1 MMTPQTQQVKGFFKK
16 GITFIL
22 NIGADS
28 RDSEYIRLIKR
39 IWYVSSVVA
48 LPTSLVVG
56 LNEFL
61 AGNKLMAAGFFF
73 SFVVFFGFL
82 VDGALFPN
90 HFERNAFF
98 VLTYFVLSPIPITFI
113 LGGLWRSGGAIMV
126 GLLGPLYA
134 LLFPKK
140 RKAFYLFCL
149 YAASILGLTLFP
161 FFPRDSTVELTGPYS
176 FVFWSGFLI
185 LVAFIFGAM
194 YFFVVQRDKAY
205 RLLDQE
211 KDKSEKLLRR
221 IEKDLE
227 QAAKIQK
234 DLLPKK
240 NPRLE
245 GYEISGWN
253 VPCYEVGGDYY
264 DFVPIDADRLGVVIA
279 DVSGKGISA
288 SLLMASLRAALLM
301 EVHPRYEITKMAA
314 RLNDFVFKSSGLS
327 SFITFFYGE
336 LDSRNG
342 ELRYVNAGHNPPFVL
357 SAKGQLSALGSS
369 GFPLGMFP
377 RATYES
383 GTARLAPGDIIVL
396 YTDGIPE
403 GRNER
408 GEDFTEER
416 LKSLVLNHRDL
427 SAAQLSQK
435 IIGDVQG
442 FATGTE
448 PCDDITLV
456 IIKRNVAVA
465 ERGS

>member
-1 MMTPQTQQVKGFFKK
+1 MAPFVQQMKSLFKR
-16 GITFIL
+16 GIAFIL
-22 NIGADS
+22 NIGADPE
-28 RDSEYIRLIKR
+28 DSEYIRLIKR

-48 LPTSLVVG
+48 LPTSLIVG
-56 LNEFL
+56 LNEFM

-73 SFVVFFGFL
+73 SFVIFLGFL
-82 VDGALFPN
+82 VDGALLPH

-98 VLTYFVLSPIPITFI
+98 VLTYFVLSPIPTTII
-113 LGGLWRSGGAIMV
+113 LGGLWRSGGVIMV

-140 RKAFYLFCL
+140 RRAFYLFCL

-161 FFPRDSTVELTGPYS
+161 LFPRNSTVELTGPYT
-176 FVFWSGFLI
+176 FVFWSGFLV

-194 YFFVVQRDKAY
+194 YFFVIQRDRAY
-205 RLLDQE
+205 RLLGLE

-221 IEKDLE
+221 IENDLE
-227 QAAKIQK
+227 QAARIQK
-234 DLLPKK
+234 NLLPKE

-245 GYEISGWN
+245 GYDISGLN

-264 DFVPIDADRLGVVIA
+264 DFVPIDADRLGIVIA

-288 SLLMASLRAALLM
+288 SLLMASLRAALLT
-301 EVHPRYEITKMAA
+301 EVHPRYEITQMAA
-314 RLNDFVFKSSGLS
+314 RLNDFLFKSSGLS
-327 SFITFFYGE
+327 SFITFFYSE
-336 LDSRNG
+336 LDRRSG

-357 SAKGQLSALGSS
+357 SARGQLSALGSS
-369 GFPLGMFP
+369 GFPLGMFAQ
-377 RATYES
+377 ATYES
-383 GTARLAPGDIIVL
+383 GAVRLGPGDLVVL
-396 YTDGIPE
+396 FTDGIPE
-403 GRNER
+403 GRNAQ
-408 GEDFTEER
+408 GEDFSEER

-435 IIGDVQG
+435 IIGDFQS

-456 IIKRNVAVA
+456 IIKRGGVHLLGAW
-465 ERGS
+465 E

>member
-1 MMTPQTQQVKGFFKK
+1 MTPQTQQVKGFVKK

-22 NIGADS
+22 NMGADS

-48 LPTSLVVG
+48 LPTSLIVG
-56 LNEFL
+56 LNEFI

-73 SFVVFFGFL
+73 SFALFL
-82 VDGALFPN
+82 GLVVDGALFPN
-90 HFERNAFF
+90 HFERNAFI
-98 VLTYFVLSPIPITFI
+98 VLTYFVLGPVLSTLI
-113 LGGLWRSGGAIMV
+113 LGGLWRSGGVIMV

-140 RKAFYLFCL
+140 RKAFYLFGL

-161 FFPRDSTVELTGPYS
+161 LFPRDSTVELTGPYS
-176 FVFWSGFLI
+176 LVFWSGFLI
-185 LVAFIFGAM
+185 LVAFVFGAM

-205 RLLDQE
+205 RLLDNE
-211 KDKSEKLLRR
+211 KARSEKLLRR
-221 IEKDLE
+221 IENDLE

-234 DLLPKK
+234 DLLPKE

-245 GYEISGWN
+245 GYDISGLN

-264 DFVPIDADRLGVVIA
+264 DFVPIDADQLGIIVA

-288 SLLMASLRAALLM
+288 SLLMASLRAALLT
-301 EVHPRYEITKMAA
+301 EVHPRYEISEMAA

-327 SFITFFYGE
+327 SFITFFYSE
-336 LDSRNG
+336 LDRRSG

-377 RATYES
+377 QATYEA
-383 GTARLAPGDIIVL
+383 GAVKLGLGDLVVL
-396 YTDGIPE
+396 FTDGIPE
-403 GRNER
+403 GRNAQS
-408 GEDFTEER
+408 EDFTEER
-416 LKSLVLNHRDL
+416 LQSLVLNHRRL
-427 SAAQLSQK
+427 SAAQLSQR
-435 IIGDVQG
+435 IIEDVQG

-456 IIKRNVAVA
+456 IIKRNGMSPGGDQ
-465 ERGS
+465 E